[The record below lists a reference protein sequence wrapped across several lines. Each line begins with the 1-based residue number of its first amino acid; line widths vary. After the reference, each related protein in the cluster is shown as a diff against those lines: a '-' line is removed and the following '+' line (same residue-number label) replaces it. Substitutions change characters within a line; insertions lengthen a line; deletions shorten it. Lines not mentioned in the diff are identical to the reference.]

1 MGMHSERT
9 APGIAIAHT
18 DDDVVIRINRQ
29 HAMPILSILLH
40 SKFTNGPRID
50 FLTTPYTN
58 ALIEAL
64 IEPAGLATSNLVV
77 DRSDLDAPI
86 RLVEEWAA
94 SNGRNADET
103 MSMLRDAAY
112 PYTLKCVD

>member
-1 MGMHSERT
+1 MHTERT

-18 DDDVVIRINRQ
+18 NDDVVIRVNRQ

-40 SKFTNGPRID
+40 SKFADGPRID
-50 FLTTPYTN
+50 FLTTPYVN

-64 IEPAGLATSNLVV
+64 IEPAGLATSDLVV
-77 DRSDLDAPI
+77 DRSDLDAAI
-86 RLVEEWAA
+86 RLVEEWAV

-112 PYTLKCVD
+112 PYTLKRVE